1 MIQALGSFQRLLRCK
16 NRFIR
21 RIEIPVRIL
30 DLNDC
35 VGNLRTRISLPIAL
49 SQNFDSLVSDGV
61 DNILVAIT
69 GQTGSGIAVIDLT
82 SISEPPPQSYFETS
96 SIVDSGPLQISRPVL
111 PVRRSSLEVG
121 PDVPITVTQ
130 HRDGPAVLGKR

>member
-1 MIQALGSFQRLLRCK
+1 MNNRYVYGAKLSVDGSMLFQPSTNGIDIFDGR
-16 NRFIR
+16 
-21 RIEIPVRIL
+21 
-30 DLNDC
+30 
-35 VGNLRTRISLPIAL
+35 VGNLRTRISFPIAL